1 MQPDTREARIV
12 DFSGIE
18 IAWDPRVLEPRP
30 WTAAQAEWAA
40 ELARDAPVGPL
51 LELCCGAGQIGLLAA
66 RLSGRELVQVDRD
79 EVAAGYA
86 RRNAD
91 RAGIPSDVRVAPME
105 RALGVDETFSVIVA
119 DPPWLPTDQVSA
131 FPDDPVTAVDGGA
144 DGLTLVVAA
153 ARVALEHLA
162 PGGHIV
168 LQVGNDAQ
176 ADFLA
181 ATVGAESQNDSTP
194 GLSGVEV
201 VGRRRCSGGVLVH
214 LAHLAHVTQAT

>member
-1 MQPDTREARIV
+1 MDAGHLGYSATMTV

-40 ELARDAPVGPL
+40 DLAREAPEGPI

-66 RLSGRELVQVDRD
+66 KLSGRALVQVDRD

-91 RAGIPSDVRVAPME
+91 QAGIPSDIRVASME
-105 RALGVDETFSVIVA
+105 GALGADERFPVIVA
-119 DPPWLPTDQVSA
+119 DPPWVPTDQVSA

-144 DGLTLVVAA
+144 DGLSLVLAA
-153 ARVALEHLA
+153 LSVALGHLA

-168 LQVGNDAQ
+168 LQVGNDGQ
-176 ADFLA
+176 ADVVA
-181 ATVGAESQNDSTP
+181 AMVGAEVDSQAA
-194 GLSGVEV
+194 EV
-201 VGRRRCSGGVLVH
+201 VDRRRCSGGVLVH
-214 LAHLAHVTQAT
+214 IADVG